1 MERKETIVN
10 EELKG
15 LLAELK
21 ATDANIVKMV
31 EESEKAKTEF
41 DKEVMIRQKNV
52 DKMKPIVTELFKDKL
67 GEFEILADL
76 SLTDEG
82 NVEVKIIDELEAWKE
97 NKRKT
102 KEVTPSQ
109 PQKVDSVEEVEEI
122 VAEIAE

>member
-15 LLAELK
+15 LLTELK
-21 ATDANIVKMV
+21 ATDSNIVKMV

-41 DKEVMIRQKNV
+41 EKEVMIRQKYV
-52 DKMKPIVTELFKDKL
+52 DKMKPIVTELYKDKL

-76 SLTDEG
+76 SLTESEDI
-82 NVEVKIIDELEAWKE
+82 EVKIIDELEAWKE

-102 KEVTPSQ
+102 KEVIPSE

>member
-10 EELKG
+10 EELKD

-21 ATDANIVKMV
+21 AVDKNIVTMV
-31 EESEKAKTEF
+31 EESEKAKNEF
-41 DKEVMIRQKNV
+41 DKEVMIRQKFV

-97 NKRKT
+97 NKRKA
-102 KEVTPSQ
+102 KDATPSE
-109 PQKVDSVEEVEEI
+109 PQNVDEVEKVDEI
-122 VAEIAE
+122 LAETAE

>member
-10 EELKG
+10 EELKD

-21 ATDANIVKMV
+21 AVDKNIVTMV
-31 EESEKAKTEF
+31 EESEKAKNEF
-41 DKEVMIRQKNV
+41 DKEVMIRQKFV

-82 NVEVKIIDELEAWKE
+82 NVEVKIVDELEAWKDA
-97 NKRKT
+97 KRT
-102 KEVTPSQ
+102 AKEVKSDA
-109 PQKVDSVEEVEEI
+109 PQVVDEVKEVDEI
-122 VAEIAE
+122 LAESAE